1 MCVCVCVCYC
11 VKGIVLEV
19 RFSMDKDPNKLENFS
34 KINDEWK
41 VHPDGK
47 IEN

>member
-1 MCVCVCVCYC
+1 MCVCVCYC
-11 VKGIVLEV
+11 VKGIGSEV
-19 RFSMDKDPNKLENFS
+19 RLSVDKEPNKLENFS
-34 KINDEWK
+34 KRNGEWK